1 MEKFC
6 DFITNPDWWSVVATI
21 IAAIV
26 AAVITYVLG
35 KRQNELQEQ
44 QLKIQER
51 QNELQAQQVKLQ
63 EQQNI
68 IQGYEM
74 HRMMFHFVHET
85 TAFADT
91 FLFEIQAFL
100 IERQAN
106 PQCERL
112 DKLKQRITQMDNEF
126 NDRFV
131 DINIHLSVLDAFE
144 YDDMIC
150 SMKGVIDELEVH
162 ILQNNIKDNVSI
174 AEPKDGYGDEYFTNS
189 ILTFL
194 KEDFDNK
201 YEGLLQEF
209 VEIKD
214 GLVKEFSSYLS
225 GQLKDVSF

>member
-1 MEKFC
+1 
-6 DFITNPDWWSVVATI
+6 
-21 IAAIV
+21 
-26 AAVITYVLG
+26 
-35 KRQNELQEQ
+35 
-44 QLKIQER
+44 
-51 QNELQAQQVKLQ
+51 
-63 EQQNI
+63 
-68 IQGYEM
+68 
-74 HRMMFHFVHET
+74 
-85 TAFADT
+85 
-91 FLFEIQAFL
+91 
-100 IERQAN
+100 
-106 PQCERL
+106 
-112 DKLKQRITQMDNEF
+112 MDNEF

-162 ILQNNIKDNVSI
+162 ILHNNIKDNVSI

-189 ILTFL
+189 IVAFL